1 MTDEILTSV
10 PLIPTIAE
18 SLRQNYTVKNVVT
31 LGCHCL
37 MSYAQFR
44 TNCEQER
51 CFYHIAS
58 CQKTFIESGMIDYFC
73 GQIARLASESVL
85 VLELSVV
92 STYCSSGKHNIGKAF
107 INSSFRLSHCR

>member
-1 MTDEILTSV
+1 MTDEILSST

-18 SLRQNYTVKNVVT
+18 SLRQNYTVKNIVT

-73 GQIARLASESVL
+73 GQIVRLASESVL
-85 VLELSVV
+85 VLELNVV
-92 STYCSSGKHNIGKAF
+92 ATYCSSGKLIDGRTFKINI
-107 INSSFRLSHCR
+107 

>member
-1 MTDEILTSV
+1 MLASV

-44 TNCEQER
+44 TNYEQG
-51 CFYHIAS
+51 CIFN
-58 CQKTFIESGMIDYFC
+58 K
-73 GQIARLASESVL
+73 
-85 VLELSVV
+85 
-92 STYCSSGKHNIGKAF
+92 
-107 INSSFRLSHCR
+107 